1 MVNGSCLLLLLL
13 GKYFYVMEAVKTL
26 DLLTLGIFA
35 GGALLG
41 ITSFSRVLS
50 YALKHVRNLTL
61 ALLTGFML
69 GSLNKVWPW
78 KEVGENLHG
87 MVVETN
93 VLPNEHVVPAVALML
108 VGFLL
113 VYVLEKISGRK
124 AEK

>member
-1 MVNGSCLLLLLL
+1 M
-13 GKYFYVMEAVKTL
+13 
-26 DLLTLGIFA
+26 
-35 GGALLG
+35 G

-93 VLPNEHVVPAVALML
+93 VLPNEHVVAAAALML